1 MSKEFFAYSETPQLL
16 EVLDQAARRSA
27 VSRGQAFDDFLQ
39 MVVCSLSGGRMEQQY
54 LQVVVKHTEGVQGK
68 RGCDSL
74 TELFA
79 KLIVAMD
86 DSRNRMKDVLGDL
99 FQGAVSYGANQQFF
113 TPQSLCEA
121 MARMTIE
128 GAEVTPGRF
137 LDPCCG
143 SGRMLL
149 AAAAVSPS
157 AYLVGQ
163 DIDLRCVRITAI
175 NLALRNLYGEV
186 IWGDTLA
193 HEQRLVYR
201 TGFDGQG
208 FLRELAPEWGTPT
221 TPAAE
226 ARDPQPVTDAPPP
239 GQLHLF

>member
-1 MSKEFFAYSETPQLL
+1 
-16 EVLDQAARRSA
+16 
-27 VSRGQAFDDFLQ
+27 
-39 MVVCSLSGGRMEQQY
+39 MEQQY
-54 LQVVVKHTEGVQGK
+54 LQVVAKHTEGVQGK

-99 FQGAVSYGANQQFF
+99 FQGAVSHGANGQFF

-128 GAEVTPGRF
+128 AAEVTPGRF

-163 DIDLRCVRITAI
+163 DVDLRCVQITAI

-193 HEQRLVYR
+193 REQRLVYR

-208 FLRELAPEWGTPT
+208 FLMELAVDGGMVP
-221 TPAAE
+221 TPAVE
-226 ARDPQPVTDAPPP
+226 APPRDPRPVVDAPPP
-239 GQLHLF
+239 GQLRLF